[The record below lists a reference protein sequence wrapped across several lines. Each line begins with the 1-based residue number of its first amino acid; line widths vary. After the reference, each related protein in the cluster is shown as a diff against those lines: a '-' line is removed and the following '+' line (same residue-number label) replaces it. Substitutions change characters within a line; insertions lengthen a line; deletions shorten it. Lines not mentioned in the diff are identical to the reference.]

1 MIHGLLIDPFDKSV
15 TRVELSEDSTLAD
28 AKKFMQLKGPI
39 DIVTFTDDMMVIVD
53 DEALLKNDMRYFKL
67 TEFYTPL
74 ANRAIVV
81 GYDEEGAT
89 TSCPVFYSMP
99 LDDFIESIQWMPE
112 DPVEEPF
119 MQFIPIPD
127 EKEMH

>member
-1 MIHGLLIDPFDKSV
+1 MIHGLLIDPFEQSV

-28 AKKFMQLKGPI
+28 AKKFMQLDGPV
-39 DIVTFTDDMMVIVD
+39 DIVTLTDDTMVIVD

-67 TEFYTPL
+67 SEFHQPL

-89 TSCPVFYSMP
+89 ISGSYNADT
-99 LDDFIESIQWMPE
+99 IEWMPE
-112 DPVEEPF
+112 DHVEEPF

-127 EKEMH
+127 KKEMN

>member
-1 MIHGLLIDPFDKSV
+1 MIHGLLIDPFELS
-15 TRVELSEDSTLAD
+15 TSRVELSEDSTLAD

-39 DIVTFTDDMMVIVD
+39 DIVTLSDNTMVIVD

-67 TEFYTPL
+67 SQFHQPL

-81 GYDEEGAT
+81 GYDEDGET
-89 TSCPVFYSMP
+89 ISFDYDDS
-99 LDDFIESIQWMPE
+99 LDKFLETIEWMPE
-112 DPVEEPF
+112 DHVEEPF

-127 EKEMH
+127 EKEMN

>member
-1 MIHGLLIDPFDKSV
+1 MIHGLLIDPFELS
-15 TRVELSEDSTLAD
+15 TSRVELSEDSTLAD
-28 AKKFMQLKGPI
+28 AKKFMQLDGPV
-39 DIVTFTDDMMVIVD
+39 DIVTLTDDTMVIVD

-67 TEFYTPL
+67 SEFHQPL

-89 TSCPVFYSMP
+89 ISGSYNADT
-99 LDDFIESIQWMPE
+99 IEWMPE
-112 DPVEEPF
+112 DHVEEPF

>member
-1 MIHGLLIDPFDKSV
+1 MIHGLLIDPFEKSV

-28 AKKFMQLKGPI
+28 AKKFMQLDGPI

-67 TEFYTPL
+67 SEFHQPL

-89 TSCPVFYSMP
+89 TSCPVFYSML
-99 LDDFIESIQWMPE
+99 LDGFIESIQWMPE
-112 DPVEEPF
+112 DHVEEPY
-119 MQFIPIPD
+119 MKFISIPD
-127 EKEMH
+127 EKEVH